1 MSMRTLIHVMPP
13 DIYHRLGLSGM
24 ELARSAVDIRA
35 HLVNEGRWEELTRYE
50 RDYVRAIQEGLD
62 EVGTLRQ
69 QVLARAAAA
78 PEEVATPV
86 AAVED
91 AGLGELAAEGVTA
104 DGEGVLRAATEA
116 NLCVSPAAGAGA
128 GDAPVSLVG
137 RLVRQAP
144 RPERTLEGY
153 LASARGRVAA
163 LTPLSD
169 KERARVA
176 EVTRILDELE
186 GSAVGVDDARRIA
199 EGGLAAL
206 ERDLSEG
213 GDQRAGVFATYLA
226 LCRALGERP
235 AQIGFSRAQAEID
248 RLTRALVEQ
257 RARQVVAEKVA
268 RALGRSGL
276 SDQGQVVLDG
286 AERRLL
292 VAEGERECALVLSED
307 DAGSFVLTTVASA
320 DARTAG
326 QECRARMEASAR
338 RLCSTK
344 QRRLLAELEA
354 EGLVASVR
362 EDEEVDLGSISYC
375 AEFARLERE
384 RGSAERPE
392 SARSDRGLTV
402 GGEA

>member
-35 HLVNEGRWEELTRYE
+35 RLVSEGRWGELTRYE

-62 EVGTLRQ
+62 EVDALRQ
-69 QVLARAAAA
+69 QVLARATASHEEAAA
-78 PEEVATPV
+78 SAAT
-86 AAVED
+86 VED
-91 AGLGELAAEGVTA
+91 AGLGEVAAAGVTA
-104 DGEGVLRAATEA
+104 DGEGVLRAATAA
-116 NLCVSPAAGAGA
+116 NLGAAPAADE
-128 GDAPVSLVG
+128 GDAPVSLAG
-137 RLVRQAP
+137 RLVRQEP

-169 KERARVA
+169 EERARVA
-176 EVTRILDELE
+176 EVTRTLDELE
-186 GSAVGVDDARRIA
+186 GSALGVDDARRIA
-199 EGGLAAL
+199 EGGLAGL

-213 GDQRAGVFATYLA
+213 GDQRAGVLATYLA
-226 LCRALGERP
+226 LCQALGERP
-235 AQIGFSRAQAEID
+235 AQMGFARAQAEVE
-248 RLTRALVEQ
+248 RLTRVLAER

-268 RALGRSGL
+268 RALERSGL
-276 SDQGQVVLDG
+276 SHQGQVVLDG
-286 AERRLL
+286 TERRLL
-292 VAEGERECALVLSED
+292 VAEGERECALALSED
-307 DAGSFVLTTVASA
+307 GAGSFVLTTVASA

-326 QECRARMEASAR
+326 QERRARMEASAR

-344 QRRLLAELEA
+344 RRRLLEELEA

-362 EDEEVDLGSISYC
+362 EDEEVDLGGISYC

-384 RGSAERPE
+384 RGRAERPGG
-392 SARSDRGLTV
+392 ALAGRTLTA

>member
-35 HLVNEGRWEELTRYE
+35 RLVSEGRWEELTLYE

-62 EVGTLRQ
+62 EVDALRQ
-69 QVLARAAAA
+69 QVLARATAA
-78 PEEVATPV
+78 PEKVVAPT
-86 AAVED
+86 ATVED
-91 AGLGELAAEGVTA
+91 AGLGELAADGVTA
-104 DGEGVLRAATEA
+104 DGEGVLRAATAA
-116 NLCVSPAAGAGA
+116 NLGAAPVADE
-128 GDAPVSLVG
+128 GDVPVSLAG
-137 RLVRQAP
+137 RLVHQAP
-144 RPERTLEGY
+144 RLERTLEGY
-153 LASARGRVAA
+153 LASARRRLAT

-176 EVTRILDELE
+176 EVTRTLDELE

-226 LCRALGERP
+226 LCQALDERP
-235 AQIGFSRAQAEID
+235 AQIGFSRAQAEVD
-248 RLTRALVEQ
+248 RLARSLAER

-307 DAGSFVLTTVASA
+307 GAGSFVLTTVASR

-326 QECRARMEASAR
+326 QERRARIEASAR

-384 RGSAERPE
+384 RGGTERPE
-392 SARSDRGLTV
+392 SARSGRGMTA
-402 GGEA
+402 GGGA

>member
-35 HLVNEGRWEELTRYE
+35 RLVSEGRWGELTRYE

-62 EVGTLRQ
+62 EVDALRQ
-69 QVLARAAAA
+69 QVLARATASHEEAA
-78 PEEVATPV
+78 PPAT
-86 AAVED
+86 VED
-91 AGLGELAAEGVTA
+91 AGLGEVAAAGVTA
-104 DGEGVLRAATEA
+104 DGEGVLRAATAA
-116 NLCVSPAAGAGA
+116 NLGAVPAADE

-137 RLVRQAP
+137 RLVRQEP

-153 LASARGRVAA
+153 LASARRRVAA

-169 KERARVA
+169 EERARVA
-176 EVTRILDELE
+176 EVTRTLDELE
-186 GSAVGVDDARRIA
+186 GSALGVDDARRIA
-199 EGGLAAL
+199 EGGLARL

-213 GDQRAGVFATYLA
+213 GDQRAGVLATYLA
-226 LCRALGERP
+226 LCQALGERP
-235 AQIGFSRAQAEID
+235 AQMGFSRVQAEVE
-248 RLTRALVEQ
+248 RLARVLVER

-268 RALGRSGL
+268 RALERSGL

-292 VAEGERECALVLSED
+292 VAEGERECALALSED
-307 DAGSFVLTTVASA
+307 GAGSFVLTTVASA

-326 QECRARMEASAR
+326 QELRARMEASAR

-344 QRRLLAELEA
+344 RRRLLEELEA
-354 EGLVASVR
+354 EGIVASVR
-362 EDEEVDLGSISYC
+362 EDEEVNPGNISYC

-384 RGSAERPE
+384 RGRAERPGG
-392 SARSDRGLTV
+392 ALAGRTLMA